1 MHLGAVLV
9 LIGTIC
15 AALSLTTSLPVVA
28 SGRRGTYASPLLAI
42 GVVLIGIGVL
52 VGQTAVTG

>member
-9 LIGTIC
+9 LVGTIC
-15 AALSLTTSLPVVA
+15 AALSLAAPMVA
-28 SGRRGTYASPLLAI
+28 SGRRGTYASPLLAV